1 MAISFSYCSSSIQIL
16 KIASVPINETIQMH
30 SHAKDGYEIHFI
42 DSGKGVLDVPS
53 ESFNLSKGSLFVTG
67 PNVLHKQ
74 TPDEISPMHELCLYL
89 VIKNSKRAEALL
101 QYFTS
106 HCFWI
111 GKGNTEIKKLF
122 QRIIYENEN
131 PSQWSESTISSLV
144 IELIVE
150 MVKLYTPQS
159 PVFLSD
165 KKTDLNE
172 SRAWILDELFY
183 NECINGSLEDFAKGL
198 GVCPRQAQR
207 IIADY
212 YGSTFKKLRQEA
224 RLAKAVTL
232 LEAGDL
238 SIEQVAQQCGYASV
252 TSFNKAFKQKYEVTP
267 KIYQLKQNENK
278 GDSYED

>member
-1 MAISFSYCSSSIQIL
+1 MAISFSYCGTTVQIL
-16 KIASVPINETIQMH
+16 KIASVPISETIQMH

-53 ESFNLSKGSLFVTG
+53 ESFNLNKGSLFITG
-67 PNVLHKQ
+67 PNIMHKQ

-89 VIKNSKRAEALL
+89 VIKNSKKAESLM

-106 HCFWI
+106 HSFWI
-111 GKGNTEIKKLF
+111 GKGNTEIKRLF
-122 QRIIYENEN
+122 QRIISENEN
-131 PSQWSESTISSLV
+131 PSQWSESTICSLV

-150 MVKLYTPQS
+150 MVKLYTPPS
-159 PVFLSD
+159 RALLSD
-165 KKTDLNE
+165 KRTDLNE

-183 NECINGSLEDFAKGL
+183 NECTDGSLEDFAKGL

-207 IIADY
+207 IITDY

-224 RLAKAVTL
+224 RLAKASIL

-252 TSFNKAFKQKYEVTP
+252 TSFNKAFKQNYDVTP
-267 KIYQLKQNENK
+267 KMYQSRQTT
-278 GDSYED
+278 D

>member
-1 MAISFSYCSSSIQIL
+1 MTISFSYCGTTVQIL
-16 KIASVPINETIQMH
+16 KIASVPISETIQMH

-53 ESFNLSKGSLFVTG
+53 ESFNLNKGSLFITG
-67 PNVLHKQ
+67 PNIMHKQ

-89 VIKNSKRAEALL
+89 VIKNSKKAESLM

-106 HCFWI
+106 HSFWI
-111 GKGNTEIKKLF
+111 GKGNTEIKRLF
-122 QRIIYENEN
+122 QRIISENEN
-131 PSQWSESTISSLV
+131 PSQWSESTICSLV

-150 MVKLYTPQS
+150 MVKLYTPPS
-159 PVFLSD
+159 RALLSD
-165 KKTDLNE
+165 KRTDLNE

-183 NECINGSLEDFAKGL
+183 NECTDGSLEDFAKGL

-207 IIADY
+207 IITDY

-224 RLAKAVTL
+224 RLAKASIL

-252 TSFNKAFKQKYEVTP
+252 TSFNKAFKQTYGVTP
-267 KIYQLKQNENK
+267 KMYQSRQNT
-278 GDSYED
+278 D

>member
-1 MAISFSYCSSSIQIL
+1 MAVSFFYCGSSIQIL
-16 KIASVPINETIQMH
+16 RIESVAIDKTIQMH
-30 SHAKDGYEIHFI
+30 SHAKDGYELHFI
-42 DSGKGVLDVPS
+42 DSGKGVLDIPS

-67 PNVLHKQ
+67 PNILHKQ
-74 TPDEISPMHELCLYL
+74 TPDEVSPMHELCLYM
-89 VIKNSKRAEALL
+89 VVKNSKKTEPLF

-106 HCFWI
+106 QFFWI
-111 GKGNTEIKKLF
+111 GKGNAEIKKLF

-150 MVKLYTPQS
+150 MVKLYTPQKS
-159 PVFLSD
+159 VFHTD
-165 KKTDLNE
+165 KKADLNE
-172 SRAWILDELFY
+172 SRAWILDRLFY
-183 NECINGSLEDFAKGL
+183 NECINGSLDDFAKGL

-224 RLAKAVTL
+224 RLAKAATL

-238 SIEQVAQQCGYASV
+238 SIEQVSQQCGYASV
-252 TSFNKAFKQKYEVTP
+252 TSFNKAFKEKYKVTP
-267 KIYQLKQNENK
+267 KIYKTK
-278 GDSYED
+278 RR

>member
-1 MAISFSYCSSSIQIL
+1 MAISFSYCGTSIQIL
-16 KIASVPINETIQMH
+16 KIASVPISETIQMH

-42 DSGKGVLDVPS
+42 DSGKGILDVPS
-53 ESFNLSKGSLFVTG
+53 DSFNLSKGSLFVTG
-67 PNVLHKQ
+67 PNILHKQ
-74 TPDEISPMHELCLYL
+74 TPDEVSPMHELCLYL
-89 VIKNSKRAEALL
+89 VIKNSKKAEALL

-106 HCFWI
+106 HSFWI
-111 GKGNTEIKKLF
+111 GKGNTEIKRLF
-122 QRIIYENEN
+122 QRIISENEN
-131 PSQWSESTISSLV
+131 PSQWSESTICSLV

-150 MVKLYTPQS
+150 MVKLYTPPS
-159 PVFLSD
+159 SALLSN
-165 KKTDLNE
+165 KRTDLNE

-183 NECINGSLEDFAKGL
+183 NECTDGSLEDFAKGL

-224 RLAKAVTL
+224 RLAKASIL

-252 TSFNKAFKQKYEVTP
+252 TSFNKAFKQKYGVTP
-267 KIYQLKQNENK
+267 KMYQSQLNA
-278 GDSYED
+278 ED

>member
-1 MAISFSYCSSSIQIL
+1 MAISFSYCGSSIQIL
-16 KIASVPINETIQMH
+16 KIASVVIDETIQMH
-30 SHAKDGYEIHFI
+30 SHAKDGYELHFI
-42 DSGKGVLDVPS
+42 AGGNGILNVQS

-67 PNVLHKQ
+67 PNILHKQ
-74 TPDEISPMHELCLYL
+74 TPDEVYPMHELCLYL
-89 VIKNSKRAEALL
+89 VIKNSNKAESLL

-106 HCFWI
+106 HSFWI
-111 GKGNTEIKKLF
+111 GQGNTEIKKLF

-131 PSQWSESTISSLV
+131 PSQWNDSTISSLV

-159 PVFLSD
+159 SICLTD

-224 RLAKAVTL
+224 RLAKASIL

-238 SIEQVAQQCGYASV
+238 SIEQVAQQCGYASL
-252 TSFNKAFKQKYEVTP
+252 TSFNKAFKQKYTVTP
-267 KIYQLKQNENK
+267 KKYQMQKKE
-278 GDSYED
+278 